1 MSYNAIIER
10 VFLDRY
16 RAGDVEVGFVRE
28 DLIDAA
34 AALGVPVPRNLG
46 DVLYTFRY
54 RRPLPKPVVE
64 TAPEDKEWTIR
75 GAGQAAYTFRL
86 VSVNRVV
93 PNPSLMTIKI
103 PDATPEIVSAHAM
116 SDEQAL
122 LAKIRYNRLLDVFLG
137 VSAYSLQNH
146 LRTTVERIG
155 QIEVDE
161 IYVAVDSTGRQF
173 VLPVQ
178 AKRGSDQLSVVQSE
192 QDLLWCRDRLPD
204 LICRPILTQF
214 ADDDLIAMFEVAMDD
229 GEIKVVQERHYRLVP
244 ASDVNPRRSSAIS
257 QLRLGRNRFLRA
269 AVRLVRDRRRPSADA
284 ATYLSVTYAILVER
298 CERQHAAWTAST
310 SSRRDGCPS
319 RQDSQ
324 HRPYDITCATAR
336 KRRTAQPPTSTRGTP
351 VGPPPLTVWRRRR
364 APGSAC
370 ILLPVQKRPPMY
382 RNRSRLRPTSAIT
395 RQIDLFPLPNDQR
408 SKDPCR
414 HPVRAQQCLR
424 QRAPEQGQGTAASAP
439 GRRSSARRCP
449 AHRTRRR
456 AWRAGA

>member
-178 AKRGSDQLSVVQSE
+178 AKGGSDQLSVVQSE

-244 ASDVNPRRSSAIS
+244 ASDVT
-257 QLRLGRNRFLRA
+257 QDDLLR
-269 AVRLVRDRRRPSADA
+269 
-284 ATYLSVTYAILVER
+284 
-298 CERQHAAWTAST
+298 
-310 SSRRDGCPS
+310 
-319 RQDSQ
+319 
-324 HRPYDITCATAR
+324 
-336 KRRTAQPPTSTRGTP
+336 
-351 VGPPPLTVWRRRR
+351 
-364 APGSAC
+364 
-370 ILLPVQKRPPMY
+370 Y
-382 RNRSRLRPTSAIT
+382 RNSA
-395 RQIDLFPLPNDQR
+395 
-408 SKDPCR
+408 
-414 HPVRAQQCLR
+414 
-424 QRAPEQGQGTAASAP
+424 
-439 GRRSSARRCP
+439 
-449 AHRTRRR
+449 
-456 AWRAGA
+456 